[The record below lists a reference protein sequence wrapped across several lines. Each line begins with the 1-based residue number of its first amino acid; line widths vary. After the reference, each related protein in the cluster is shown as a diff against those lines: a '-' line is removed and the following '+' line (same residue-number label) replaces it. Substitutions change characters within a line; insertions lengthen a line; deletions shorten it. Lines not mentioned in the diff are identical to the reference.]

1 MKSINILLISLLS
14 ILSFS
19 CANVILKNTQTN
31 TVHTARLN
39 DLYELGDTVFYD
51 DVKLEIVRKKLS
63 NGNVT
68 RKEPYVKT
76 IKESTPVIPVVPVVP
91 TPTVK
96 EPVKEI
102 KKP

>member
-1 MKSINILLISLLS
+1 MKTINILLITLLS

-68 RKEPYVKT
+68 RKEPYTKV
-76 IKESTPVIPVVPVVP
+76 IKESTPVVSVVPI
-91 TPTVK
+91 PTVK
-96 EPVKEI
+96 EPVKDV